1 MSVETKT
8 YLYTM
13 LFSVALIAIGITL
26 LRKKNSYDKE
36 KALNYRLS
44 GIFSLAIGIMFG
56 IYRSLVFFFPFV
68 ADLAGLFIIIALIVI
83 NIIVFKY
90 WKNRD
95 KNENLKK
102 TQETDKIEESQE
114 NLKNE

>member
-1 MSVETKT
+1 MSVEAKT

-13 LFSVALIAIGITL
+13 LFSIAMIAIGITL
-26 LRKKNSYDKE
+26 LRRKNSYDKE

-83 NIIVFKY
+83 NIIVFRF

-102 TQETDKIEESQE
+102 NQETEKLQE
-114 NLKNE
+114 PQEDSKDQ